1 MKAATTM
8 FAVALLVGLSLG
20 IPQESSAEP
29 LQSGMTGPS
38 MADVEV
44 HVIYAKKA
52 QTKPKVD
59 PKLKGLKRYFN
70 RFPGYNWYQL
80 VKVKTLS
87 VPLGDTVGL
96 QVPGKR
102 LLKLKYR
109 GVSKGFVKLRFELG
123 DMHMN
128 VRVHNGGVFFHS
140 GFNFENGRIILA
152 IRPRTKAGSGAK
164 KIGPPGKHVI
174 IKPGIKASPVT
185 KPVIV
190 KPRPKVK
197 IHPPKK

>member
-1 MKAATTM
+1 M
-8 FAVALLVGLSLG
+8 FAIALLMGFSIV
-20 IPQESSAEP
+20 IPQESSADP

-38 MADVEV
+38 MADVQV
-44 HVIYAKKA
+44 HIIYAKKA

-70 RFPGYNWYQL
+70 RFPGYNWFEL
-80 VKVKTLS
+80 KKVKTLS

-152 IRPRTKAGSGAK
+152 VRPRIKPGGGVK
-164 KIGPPGKHVI
+164 KVGPPGKNVI

-185 KPVIV
+185 KPMTVT
-190 KPRPKVK
+190 PRPKVK